1 MNTMIPVLFAPLVL
15 LLVSACGSVADEPNP
30 STGKTTVKAFEVTG
44 SVAELDHGRVVID
57 ANRNQGRFRIHWK
70 VATSD
75 PYPMS
80 LWLSHDE
87 NLNMAGDLRIYQH
100 NCGSLSLYSCGHD
113 VDLDCRFTT
122 ENMLS
127 CGEPSLANP
136 DRNLTTYLVSL
147 PAEKNL
153 IFNVCNALVTD
164 CKQVVVPVVFR

>member
-1 MNTMIPVLFAPLVL
+1 MNTMISVLFASLVL
-15 LLVSACGSVADEPNP
+15 LLVSACGSAGGEPTP
-30 STGKTTVKAFEVTG
+30 ATTKTTVKAFEVSG

-57 ANRNQGRFRIHWK
+57 ANQNEGRFHIHWK
-70 VATSD
+70 VSTSD

-80 LWLSHDE
+80 LWLSDDE
-87 NLNMAGDLRIYQH
+87 NLDRAGDLRIYQH
-100 NCGSLSLYSCGHD
+100 NCGSFSLYRCGHD
-113 VDLDCRFTT
+113 VTLDCRFTT
-122 ENMLS
+122 ENVLS

-136 DRNLTTYLVSL
+136 ERNLTTYLVSL